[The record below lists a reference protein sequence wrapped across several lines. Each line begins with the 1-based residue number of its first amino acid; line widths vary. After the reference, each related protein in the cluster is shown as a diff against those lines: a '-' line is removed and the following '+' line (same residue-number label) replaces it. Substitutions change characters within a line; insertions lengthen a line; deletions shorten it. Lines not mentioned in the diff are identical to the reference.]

1 MVLPLARA
9 LVFTLAN
16 YFWVAWNHRP
26 SPQGHDAMAYSSDDE
41 PMNHHS
47 GAPPRSPGEAALAE
61 PIVYQLLTSE
71 SYDDMPTESYDDL
84 PTRYR

>member
-1 MVLPLARA
+1 
-9 LVFTLAN
+9 
-16 YFWVAWNHRP
+16 
-26 SPQGHDAMAYSSDDE
+26 MAYSSDDE

-71 SYDDMPTESYDDL
+71 SYDDMPTESYDDM